1 MDEPHIGQRQRPL
14 LRWRDHHKQSEFL
27 SDGLR
32 YSGFHKEPII
42 TPYVQ
47 SDWIEDLSMKRKI
60 ISPLTVSG
68 VLAIVILGAS
78 VFQSIEKLSAQDL
91 ASTSLDKA
99 ASLPNIILLLSDD
112 QGWNGLSVS
121 MHPTAFGARSS
132 IIETPQLEKM
142 AGRGLRFSAAY
153 SPASVCSPTRISLQT
168 GRSPAALGWT
178 KAGPG
183 VRSAQNYPMV
193 GAVSRRTIHS
203 EEITI
208 AEVLKKAGY
217 ATAHWGKWHLEGG
230 GPGNHGYDV
239 SDGNLGNE
247 AAAKFKDP
255 NPVDIFGMAER
266 GIHFMKEQKE
276 AEKPFFMQFS
286 FHALHSPG
294 NALEAT
300 VEKYKKK
307 FRGRRERQA
316 HRCAIAEDLDTGVG
330 RILAAIEKLELT
342 DNTYVIYMSDNGSGG
357 GGRNSLL
364 GGGKGSLREGGIRVP
379 LIIQGPGI
387 TANSWCDTRVV
398 GFDLFPT
405 FCEWAGVPKEKW
417 PAELEGGSLVPLL
430 KPKSKGTTTTHS
442 CVSRPREELVFHFP
456 HYQSGDPPHSVIYLD
471 GYKMFRF
478 HDSGKTEVYAIDQ
491 DMAETNDLAPQM
503 KDRVEALSLKLA
515 TYLERV
521 GAKMPTKN
529 HQYDPRKTSSDRT
542 KRGSSQKKRERF

>member
-1 MDEPHIGQRQRPL
+1 
-14 LRWRDHHKQSEFL
+14 
-27 SDGLR
+27 
-32 YSGFHKEPII
+32 
-42 TPYVQ
+42 
-47 SDWIEDLSMKRKI
+47 MKRKI
-60 ISPLTVSG
+60 LSQLKIPG
-68 VLAIVILGAS
+68 VFAIVILMAS
-78 VFQSIEKLSAQDL
+78 VFPALEELPAQDL
-91 ASTSLDKA
+91 ISSSVDKPASP
-99 ASLPNIILLLSDD
+99 PNIILLLSDD

-132 IIETPQLEKM
+132 LIETPQLEKM
-142 AGRGLRFSAAY
+142 AERGVRFSAAY

-183 VRSAQNYPMV
+183 VRAAQNFPMV
-193 GAVSRRTIHS
+193 GAATRRTIRS
-203 EEITI
+203 EETTI

-230 GPGNHGYDV
+230 GPEKHGYDV

-266 GIHFMKEQKE
+266 GIDFMEKHKK
-276 AEKPFFMQFS
+276 AKKPFFMQFS

-300 VEKYKKK
+300 VEKYKLKVR
-307 FRGRRERQA
+307 RGRERQA
-316 HRCAIAEDLDTGVG
+316 QRAAIAEDLDTGVG
-330 RILAAIEKLELT
+330 RILAAMEELELT

-357 GGRNSLL
+357 GGRSSLL

-387 TANSWCDTRVV
+387 TADSWCDTRVV

-405 FCEWAGVPKEKW
+405 FCEWAEVPKEKW

-430 KPKSKGTTTTHS
+430 KPKRKGKTSTPTS
-442 CVSRPREELVFHFP
+442 ISRPREELVFHFP

-478 HDSGKTEVYAIDQ
+478 HDSGKTELYAIDE
-491 DMAETNDLAPQM
+491 DMAETKDLAPQM
-503 KDRVEALSLKLA
+503 KETVEALSLKLA
-515 TYLERV
+515 TYLESV

-529 HQYDPRKTSSDRT
+529 LQYDPKEPSRDRT
-542 KRGSSQKKRERF
+542 KRGSSQK

>member
-1 MDEPHIGQRQRPL
+1 
-14 LRWRDHHKQSEFL
+14 
-27 SDGLR
+27 
-32 YSGFHKEPII
+32 
-42 TPYVQ
+42 
-47 SDWIEDLSMKRKI
+47 MKRKI
-60 ISPLTVSG
+60 LSQLKIPG
-68 VLAIVILGAS
+68 VFAIVILMAS
-78 VFQSIEKLSAQDL
+78 VFQALEELPAQDL
-91 ASTSLDKA
+91 ISSSVDKPASP
-99 ASLPNIILLLSDD
+99 PNIILLLSDD

-132 IIETPQLEKM
+132 LIETPQLEKM
-142 AGRGLRFSAAY
+142 AARGLRFSAAY

-183 VRSAQNYPMV
+183 VRTAQNYPMV
-193 GAVSRRTIHS
+193 GAATRRTIRS
-203 EEITI
+203 EETTI

-230 GPGNHGYDV
+230 GPEKHGYDV

-266 GIHFMKEQKE
+266 GIDFMEKHKK
-276 AEKPFFMQFS
+276 AKKPFFMQFS

-300 VEKYKKK
+300 VEKYKLKVR
-307 FRGRRERQA
+307 RGRERQA
-316 HRCAIAEDLDTGVG
+316 QRAAIAEDLDTGVG
-330 RILAAIEKLELT
+330 RILAAIEELELT

-357 GGRNSLL
+357 GGRSSLL

-387 TANSWCDTRVV
+387 TADSWCDTRVV

-430 KPKSKGTTTTHS
+430 KPKRKGKTSTPTS
-442 CVSRPREELVFHFP
+442 ISRPREELVFHFP

-478 HDSGKTEVYAIDQ
+478 HDSGKTELYAIDK
-491 DMAETNDLAPQM
+491 DMAETKDLAPQM
-503 KDRVEALSLKLA
+503 KEKVEALSLKLS
-515 TYLERV
+515 TYLESV

-529 HQYDPRKTSSDRT
+529 LQYDPEKPSSDRT
-542 KRGSSQKKRERF
+542 KRGSSQKKRDRL

>member
-1 MDEPHIGQRQRPL
+1 M
-14 LRWRDHHKQSEFL
+14 KQIVL
-27 SDGLR
+27 
-32 YSGFHKEPII
+32 
-42 TPYVQ
+42 
-47 SDWIEDLSMKRKI
+47 
-60 ISPLTVSG
+60 SPLKLSG
-68 VLAIVILGAS
+68 VFAIFILMAS
-78 VFQSIEKLSAQDL
+78 VFQALGELPAQDL
-91 ASTSLDKA
+91 ISSSVDKPASP
-99 ASLPNIILLLSDD
+99 PNIILLLSDD

-132 IIETPQLEKM
+132 LIETPQLEKM
-142 AGRGLRFSAAY
+142 AARGLRFSAAY

-183 VRSAQNYPMV
+183 VRAPQNYPMV
-193 GAVSRRTIHS
+193 GAVTRRTIRS
-203 EEITI
+203 EETTI
-208 AEVLKKAGY
+208 AEVLKNAGY

-230 GPGNHGYDV
+230 GPEEHGYDV

-266 GIHFMKEQKE
+266 GIDFMKKQKK
-276 AEKPFFMQFS
+276 AKKPFFMQFS

-307 FRGRRERQA
+307 VRGGRERQA
-316 HRCAIAEDLDTGVG
+316 QRAAIAEDLDTGVG
-330 RILAAIEKLELT
+330 RILAAIEELELT

-357 GGRNSLL
+357 GGRSSLL

-387 TANSWCDTRVV
+387 TADSWCDTRVV

-430 KPKSKGTTTTHS
+430 KPKRKGKTSTPAS
-442 CVSRPREELVFHFP
+442 ISRPREELVFHFP

-478 HDSGKTEVYAIDQ
+478 HDSGKTELYAIDK

-503 KDRVEALSLKLA
+503 KEKVEALSLKLS
-515 TYLERV
+515 TYLESV

-529 HQYDPRKTSSDRT
+529 LQYDPKKPSSDRT
-542 KRGSSQKKRERF
+542 KRGSSQKKRDRL

>member
-1 MDEPHIGQRQRPL
+1 
-14 LRWRDHHKQSEFL
+14 
-27 SDGLR
+27 
-32 YSGFHKEPII
+32 
-42 TPYVQ
+42 
-47 SDWIEDLSMKRKI
+47 MKRKI
-60 ISPLTVSG
+60 LSQLKIPG
-68 VLAIVILGAS
+68 VFAIVILMAS
-78 VFQSIEKLSAQDL
+78 VFQALEELPAQDL
-91 ASTSLDKA
+91 ISSSVDKPASP
-99 ASLPNIILLLSDD
+99 PNIILLLSDD

-132 IIETPQLEKM
+132 LIETPQLEKM
-142 AGRGLRFSAAY
+142 AERGVRFSAAY

-183 VRSAQNYPMV
+183 VRAAQNFPMV
-193 GAVSRRTIHS
+193 GAATRRTIRS
-203 EEITI
+203 EETTI

-230 GPGNHGYDV
+230 GPEKHGYDV

-266 GIHFMKEQKE
+266 GIDFMEKHKK
-276 AEKPFFMQFS
+276 AKKPFFMQFS

-300 VEKYKKK
+300 VEKYKLKVR
-307 FRGRRERQA
+307 RGRERQA
-316 HRCAIAEDLDTGVG
+316 QRAAIAEDLDTGVG
-330 RILAAIEKLELT
+330 RILAAMEDLELT

-357 GGRNSLL
+357 GGRSSLL

-387 TANSWCDTRVV
+387 TADSWCDTRVV

-405 FCEWAGVPKEKW
+405 FCEWAEVPKEKW
-417 PAELEGGSLVPLL
+417 PAVLEGGSLVPLL
-430 KPKSKGTTTTHS
+430 KPKRKGKTSTPTS
-442 CVSRPREELVFHFP
+442 ISRPREELVFHFP

-478 HDSGKTEVYAIDQ
+478 HDSGKTELYAIDE
-491 DMAETNDLAPQM
+491 DMAETKDLAPQM
-503 KDRVEALSLKLA
+503 KETVEALSLKLA
-515 TYLERV
+515 TYLESV

-529 HQYDPRKTSSDRT
+529 LQYDPKEPSRDRT
-542 KRGSSQKKRERF
+542 KRGSSQK

>member
-1 MDEPHIGQRQRPL
+1 
-14 LRWRDHHKQSEFL
+14 
-27 SDGLR
+27 
-32 YSGFHKEPII
+32 
-42 TPYVQ
+42 
-47 SDWIEDLSMKRKI
+47 MKRKVPSQLKTPGI
-60 ISPLTVSG
+60 FT
-68 VLAIVILGAS
+68 IVILMAS
-78 VFQSIEKLSAQDL
+78 VYQAHGEFPAQDL
-91 ASTSLDKA
+91 ISSSVDKSASP
-99 ASLPNIILLLSDD
+99 PNIILLLSDD

-132 IIETPQLEKM
+132 LIETPHLEKM
-142 AGRGLRFSAAY
+142 AERGLRFSAAY

-183 VRSAQNYPMV
+183 VRAPQNYPMV

-203 EEITI
+203 EETTI

-230 GPGNHGYDV
+230 GPEKHGYDV

-266 GIHFMKEQKE
+266 GIDFMEKQKK
-276 AEKPFFMQFS
+276 AKKPFFMQFS

-307 FRGRRERQA
+307 VRGGRERQA
-316 HRCAIAEDLDTGVG
+316 QRAAIAEDLDTGVG
-330 RILAAIEKLELT
+330 RILAAIEDLELT
-342 DNTYVIYMSDNGSGG
+342 ENTYVIYMSDNGSGG
-357 GGRNSLL
+357 GGRGSLL

-387 TANSWCDTRVV
+387 TADSWCDSQVV

-430 KPKSKGTTTTHS
+430 KPKSKGKTTAPAS
-442 CVSRPREELVFHFP
+442 ISRPREELVFHFP

-478 HDSGKTEVYAIDQ
+478 HDSGKTKLYAIDK

-503 KDRVEALSLKLA
+503 KEKVEALSLKLA
-515 TYLERV
+515 TYLESV

-529 HQYDPRKTSSDRT
+529 LQYDPKKPSSDRT
-542 KRGSSQKKRERF
+542 KRGRSQK